1 MTTHIRVPDVSPVAQ
16 AMADGAKSVFSFPFP
31 VFKASDIEVRA
42 NSTLVTTGYTV
53 VGEGSST
60 GGAVIFANAPANG
73 VRITLRRR
81 QTYARTDDFL
91 DERAPTPHELNDA
104 VDQNVAAIQELAEQA
119 SRSVQRPLSADLS
132 QPVDLAL
139 PTPEAGKALGW
150 NVSADA
156 LVNLTQIDVSDV
168 LHRSENLADLADA
181 AAARSNLGLG
191 SAALRAEGDFATA
204 AQGSKADTALQSADI
219 GVDIQAHDA
228 DLDWVAANVTAAGK
242 ALLDDADAAAQRTTL
257 GLATVASSGSYTDL
271 VNKPSLGS
279 AASHPASDFATA
291 AQGAKADTALQ
302 SADIGVTVQAHDADL
317 DWVAANVTAAGK
329 ALLDD
334 ADAAAQ
340 RTTLGLATVAST
352 GAYADLSG
360 KPALGTAA
368 YQNIGTSGANVPLL
382 STANTYGAPQTP
394 AAQVLTDAATVGIA
408 ITSQVW
414 TLSTGAART
423 IGAPTGGVANTFYFL
438 EIVSNGFTPS
448 WASAFDFGA
457 AGAPTS
463 LSGTCGFD
471 IFYDGSK
478 YRISTRFT
486 GGV

>member
-1 MTTHIRVPDVSPVAQ
+1 MTSHIRIPEVSPVAQ

-31 VFKASDIEVRA
+31 IFKAADIEVRA
-42 NSTLVTTGYTV
+42 NSTLLTSGYSV

-60 GGAVIFANAPANG
+60 GGAVIFTAAPANG

-119 SRSVQRPLSADLS
+119 SRAVTRPLSADLS
-132 QPVDLAL
+132 QPLDLSL
-139 PTPEAGKALGW
+139 PNPEAGKVIGW
-150 NVSADA
+150 NGSADA
-156 LVNLTQIDVSDV
+156 LVNVAQVDVSDV
-168 LHRSENLADLADA
+168 LHKSQNLADLADKA
-181 AAARSNLGLG
+181 QARIN
-191 SAALRAEGDFATA
+191 
-204 AQGSKADTALQSADI
+204 
-219 GVDIQAHDA
+219 
-228 DLDWVAANVTAAGK
+228 
-242 ALLDDADAAAQRTTL
+242 L
-257 GLATVASSGSYTDL
+257 GLATVAASGSYADL
-271 VNKPSLGS
+271 TGKPVLGS
-279 AASHPASDFATA
+279 AAAHADTDFATA
-291 AQGAKADTALQ
+291 AQGAKADSALQ
-302 SADIGVTVQAHDADL
+302 SSDIGVSVQAHDSDL
-317 DWVAANVTAAGK
+317 DWVAANLSAAGR
-329 ALLDD
+329 ALIDD

-340 RTTLGLATVAST
+340 RATLGLATVASSGT
-352 GAYADLSG
+352 YADLTG
-360 KPALGTAA
+360 KPVLGSAA
-368 YQNIGTSGANVPLL
+368 YKDIGTSGANVPLL

-394 AAQVLTDAATVGIA
+394 SAQVLTDAATVSIA
-408 ITSQVW
+408 ITAQVW
-414 TLSTGAART
+414 TLSTAAART

-438 EIVSNGFTPS
+438 EIASNGFTPS

-471 IFYDGSK
+471 IFYDGAK